1 MWSEVSFSMATQQ
14 VVRDVTDA
22 DFQTA
27 VIEQSRTK
35 PVVVDFWAAW
45 CGPCRILG
53 PVIERVAEDFADS
66 IVVAKLNVDEN
77 PRSAGQYRVQGI
89 PAVKA
94 FRDGRV
100 VDEFTGALPEPY
112 VRQFFE
118 SLLPSTTDQAVT
130 AAEALLAKGDT
141 AGAEQAYRSVLAQQA
156 DNRGA
161 ALGLAQLLAR
171 RGEHEEAESLL
182 KRLPPDREVKVLQH
196 RIFLERYAKKHAGE
210 DLAAEAQATPS
221 DPRARYR
228 WGLMLAAREQ
238 YREALDELLTSVRL
252 NRTWEDGA
260 ARKSML
266 AIFELL
272 GMDAA
277 LTREYQRKLENVLF

>member
-1 MWSEVSFSMATQQ
+1 MATQQ

-27 VIEQSRTK
+27 VIEASRTK

-53 PVIERVAEDFADS
+53 PVIERVAEEFADS

-77 PRSAGQYRVQGI
+77 PHSANQYRVQGI

-100 VDEFTGALPEPY
+100 VDEFTGALPEPH

-118 SLLPSTTDQAVT
+118 SLAPSATDQAAA
-130 AAEALLAKGDT
+130 AAEALLAQGDE
-141 AGAEQAYRSVLAQQA
+141 AGAEQAYRLVLAQQA
-156 DNRGA
+156 DNRSA
-161 ALGLAQLLAR
+161 VLGLARLLAG
-171 RGEHEEAESLL
+171 RGEYDEAGSLL
-182 KRLPPDREVKVLQH
+182 KRLPPDREVKVQQH

-210 DLAAEAQATPS
+210 DLASVAQAAPS

-228 WGLMLAAREQ
+228 WGLLLASREQ
-238 YREALDELLTSVRL
+238 YREALEELLASVRL
-252 NRTWEDGA
+252 DRNWEDGA

-277 LTREYQRKLENVLF
+277 MTREYQRKLENVLF

>member
-1 MWSEVSFSMATQQ
+1 MATQQ

-22 DFQTA
+22 DFQSA

-35 PVVVDFWAAW
+35 PVVVDFWAPW

-53 PVIERVAEDFADS
+53 PVIERVAEQFADS
-66 IVVAKLNVDEN
+66 VVVAKLNVDEN
-77 PRSAGQYRVQGI
+77 PAASTQYRVQGI

-100 VDEFTGALPEPY
+100 VSEFTGALPEPN

-118 SLLPSTTDQAVT
+118 ALLPSATDQAIS
-130 AAEALLAKGDT
+130 AAEALLAAGDET
-141 AGAEQAYRSVLAQQA
+141 GAEQAFRDVLAQQA

-161 ALGLAQLLAR
+161 VLGLASLLAKR
-171 RGEHEEAESLL
+171 AAYDEAMSLL
-182 KRLPPDREVKVLQH
+182 DRLPPDRQVKVLRH
-196 RIFLERYAKKHAGE
+196 RIFLQRYASKHQNE
-210 DLAAEAQATPS
+210 DLAGEAAAAPN
-221 DPRARYR
+221 DPRAHYRY
-228 WGLMLAAREQ
+228 GLLLASQERYE
-238 YREALDELLTSVRL
+238 EALEELLASVRL
-252 NRTWEDGA
+252 NRSWEDGA
-260 ARKSML
+260 ARKGML

-272 GMDAA
+272 GMDAP

>member
-1 MWSEVSFSMATQQ
+1 MATQQ

-22 DFQTA
+22 DFQSA

-35 PVVVDFWAAW
+35 PVVVDFWAPW

-53 PVIERVAEDFADS
+53 PVIERVAEQFADS

-77 PRSAGQYRVQGI
+77 PASSAQYRVQSI

-100 VDEFTGALPEPY
+100 VSEFTGALPEPN

-118 SLLPSTTDQAVT
+118 SLAPSAIDQAVS
-130 AAEALLAKGDT
+130 AAEAKLAAGDQ
-141 AGAEQAYRSVLAQQA
+141 AGAEQAYRDVLAQQA

-161 ALGLAQLLAR
+161 VLGLASLLAK
-171 RGEHEEAESLL
+171 RGTYDEAISLL
-182 KRLPPDREVKVLQH
+182 DRLPPDRQVKVQRH
-196 RIFLERYAKKHAGE
+196 RIFLERYVSQHQGE
-210 DLAAEAQATPS
+210 DLADEAVAAPN

-228 WGLMLAAREQ
+228 YGLLLAAQELYQ
-238 YREALDELLTSVRL
+238 EALEELLASVRL
-252 NRTWEDGA
+252 DRSWEDGA

-266 AIFELL
+266 AVFELL
-272 GMDAA
+272 GMDAP
-277 LTREYQRKLENVLF
+277 LTRKYQRKLENVLF

>member
-1 MWSEVSFSMATQQ
+1 MWSEVGYRMATQQ
-14 VVRDVTDA
+14 VVHDVTDA

-27 VIEQSRTK
+27 VIERSRTK

-53 PVIERVAEDFADS
+53 PVIERVAEDYADS

-77 PRSAGQYRVQGI
+77 PMSSGQYRVQGI

-100 VDEFTGALPEPY
+100 VDEFPGALPEPH

-118 SLLPSTTDQAVT
+118 SLLPSAIDQAVA
-130 AAEALLAKGDT
+130 AAEALLAQGDE
-141 AGAEQAYRSVLAQQA
+141 AGAEQAYRSVLGQQS

-161 ALGLAQLLAR
+161 VVGLAGLLAGR
-171 RGEHEEAESLL
+171 QDYDEAESLL

-210 DLAAEAQATPS
+210 DLAAEAQAAPS

-228 WGLMLAAREQ
+228 WGLLLAANEQ
-238 YREALDELLTSVRL
+238 YREALDELLASVRL
-252 NRTWEDGA
+252 NRNWEDGA

-272 GMDAA
+272 GMDAT
-277 LTREYQRKLENVLF
+277 LTREFQRKLENVLF